1 MEVSIGKKKVMVY
14 TRAMKTA
21 HAWSPACR
29 TAARLVSLALLA
41 AALGGCLLTFGAPLA
56 RKVEPNS
63 LVVEAGAGAA
73 MVSDPLVLGV
83 GSYAYVG
90 RSLGKHFEIG
100 VLPYILAFGLE
111 AEPSWSLTVP
121 LKWDPFPY
129 ESPVHVLAFA
139 GPSVIVIGEG
149 GTFGAIAAGA
159 GVSWTPTPKFE
170 AYASAS
176 IPVTGDPKTLAL
188 VTACA
193 GARYRLNPSLEM
205 GAGLSYTY
213 PSPATLMIAGTYRMK
228 PLLRGYGF

>member
-1 MEVSIGKKKVMVY
+1 MVY
-14 TRAMKTA
+14 TRAMKTESG
-21 HAWSPACR
+21 WFPACR

-73 MVSDPLVLGV
+73 MVSDPLVFG
-83 GSYAYVG
+83 GGGYAYVG

-100 VLPYILAFGLE
+100 VLPVILAFGLG
-111 AEPSWSLTVP
+111 AEPTWSITVP

-139 GPSVIVIGEG
+139 GPSVNVIGEG
-149 GTFGAIAAGA
+149 GTLGAIAAGA
-159 GVSWTPTPKFE
+159 AVSWTPTAKFE

-176 IPVTGDPKTLAL
+176 VPVTLKLDTLAL

-193 GARYRLNPSLEM
+193 GARYRLNPALQL

-228 PLLRGYGF
+228 PLLSGYGF